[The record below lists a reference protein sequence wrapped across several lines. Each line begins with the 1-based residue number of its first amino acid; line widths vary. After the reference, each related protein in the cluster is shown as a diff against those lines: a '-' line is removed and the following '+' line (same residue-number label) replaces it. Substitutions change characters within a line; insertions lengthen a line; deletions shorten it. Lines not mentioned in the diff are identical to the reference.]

1 MNKKISG
8 RIARAVAMIFA
19 LTTLAVPFAFSQEGG
34 IRVSSDWG
42 IVIKKKDI
50 TVKAKFYPYVVDGKN
65 MEIFAVKASDGTIR
79 TALNT
84 CQVCYSSGRGYY
96 KQEGAIFVCQNCG
109 NRFRLDQIEK
119 IKGGCN
125 PIPILGQD
133 KTDLGDSIGISRQY
147 LESVAPYF
155 ANWKKN

>member
-1 MNKKISG
+1 MKRMSSS
-8 RIARAVAMIFA
+8 RIVRAVVASFA
-19 LTTLAVPFAFSQEGG
+19 LALLAVPAAFSQGG
-34 IRVSSDWG
+34 GAKAPADWG

-50 TVKAKFYPYVVDGKN
+50 SYKAKFYPYVVNGKN

-96 KQEGAIFVCQNCG
+96 KQQNAVFICQNCG
-109 NRFRLDQIEK
+109 NQFRLDQIEK

-125 PIPILGQD
+125 PIPILGKD
-133 KTDLGDSIGISRQY
+133 KTDLGDSIGISKQY
-147 LESVAPYF
+147 LASVAFYF
-155 ANWKKN
+155 ARWKKD

>member
-1 MNKKISG
+1 MNGKISG
-8 RIARAVAMIFA
+8 RISRAVVMSFAFA
-19 LTTLAVPFAFSQEGG
+19 LFALPIAFSQEGG
-34 IRVSSDWG
+34 AKASADWG

-50 TVKAKFYPYVVDGKN
+50 TVRAKFYPYVVNGKN
-65 MEIFAVKASDGTIR
+65 MEIFAVKATDGTIR

-96 KQEGAIFVCQNCG
+96 KQQNAIFICQNCG
-109 NRFRLDQIEK
+109 NQFRLDQIEK

-125 PIPILGQD
+125 PIPILGKD
-133 KTDLGDSIGISRQY
+133 KTDLGDSIGISKQY
-147 LESVAPYF
+147 LASVAPYF

>member
-1 MNKKISG
+1 MRRSSSNGIV
-8 RIARAVAMIFA
+8 RAVVVGFA
-19 LTTLAVPFAFSQEGG
+19 LAMLAVPLAFSQEGG
-34 IRVSSDWG
+34 AKASADWG

-50 TVKAKFYPYVVDGKN
+50 SYKAKFYPYVVNGKN

-96 KQEGAIFVCQNCG
+96 KQENAVFICQNCG
-109 NRFRLDQIEK
+109 NQFRLDQIEK

-125 PIPILGQD
+125 PIPILGAD
-133 KTDLGDSIGISRQY
+133 KTDLGDSIGISKQY
-147 LESVAPYF
+147 LASVAFYF

>member
-1 MNKKISG
+1 MDRKISS
-8 RIARAVAMIFA
+8 RISRAVVMSFA
-19 LTTLAVPFAFSQEGG
+19 LAMFVVPFAFSQEGG
-34 IRVSSDWG
+34 AKASADWG

-50 TVKAKFYPYVVDGKN
+50 TVRAKFYPYVVNGKN
-65 MEIFAVKASDGTIR
+65 MEIFAVKATDGTIR

-96 KQEGAIFVCQNCG
+96 KQQNAIFICQNCG
-109 NRFRLDQIEK
+109 NQFRLDQIEK

-125 PIPILGQD
+125 PIPILGKD
-133 KTDLGDSIGISRQY
+133 KTDLGDSIGISKQY
-147 LESVAPYF
+147 LASVAPYF

>member
-1 MNKKISG
+1 MTLSGTG
-8 RIARAVAMIFA
+8 RIVRVIS
-19 LTTLAVPFAFSQEGG
+19 TCILAVMVAVPLAFSQAPDST
-34 IRVSSDWG
+34 SSSEWG
-42 IVIKKKDI
+42 IVVKKKDI
-50 TVKAKFYPYVVDGKN
+50 TVKAKFYPYVLDGRN

-96 KQEGAIFVCQNCG
+96 IQEGAVFICQNCG
-109 NRFRLDQIEK
+109 NRFRLDQIEL

-125 PIPILGQD
+125 PIPILGKD

-147 LESVAPYF
+147 LASVASYF
-155 ANWKKN
+155 IRWKK